1 MPLHIQTT
9 IFMICMAYLVLHGA
23 IWFSLSEQ
31 LNTQV
36 RLWCISGLISGLSVV
51 LLSLRYEV
59 GEFIFMYIGQLL
71 MLIGNVGRLIALRM
85 YLHKRLGLAIVV
97 HCIVA
102 IVYFLCFIS
111 SYESGTSD
119 PILAMLFFGF
129 YTLICFDYFLVGFQV
144 SPRLQTLGPRLL
156 MMGGLVLC
164 GSLGFK
170 TAMLAFGLGVENIY
184 DPGIDQYVMIAGQFV
199 AITLINIG
207 FLRIFLDLR
216 EQKNLKNERSL
227 AAAEAEAIMLE
238 HHKNELQSLL
248 TEREEIIRQLTL
260 SNKTAGMGA
269 LVASLAHELN
279 QPLCAIGLNAQL
291 VERKLNS
298 ANVDV
303 LSARKFLDSVIT
315 DNRRAAGII
324 SALRGMFENPDREQ
338 GRIKFD
344 ELIQETLVL
353 VSPRAKDE
361 QVSIKTTI
369 NSEAWIEGDA
379 TQLQQVILNLLNN
392 SLDAL
397 SSTEFKGN
405 FIKTITIFSE
415 INDGMIVLH
424 VDDNGVGIPE
434 EFHSSVFELFK
445 TNKAY
450 GMGVGLWLSRTV
462 INAHGGD
469 MRFISTP
476 GIGTHFEVTLPAHLN
491 KS

>member
-1 MPLHIQTT
+1 
-9 IFMICMAYLVLHGA
+9 
-23 IWFSLSEQ
+23 
-31 LNTQV
+31 
-36 RLWCISGLISGLSVV
+36 
-51 LLSLRYEV
+51 
-59 GEFIFMYIGQLL
+59 
-71 MLIGNVGRLIALRM
+71 
-85 YLHKRLGLAIVV
+85 
-97 HCIVA
+97 
-102 IVYFLCFIS
+102 
-111 SYESGTSD
+111 
-119 PILAMLFFGF
+119 
-129 YTLICFDYFLVGFQV
+129 
-144 SPRLQTLGPRLL
+144 
-156 MMGGLVLC
+156 
-164 GSLGFK
+164 
-170 TAMLAFGLGVENIY
+170 
-184 DPGIDQYVMIAGQFV
+184 MIAGQFI

-324 SALRGMFENPDREQ
+324 TALRGMFENPDREH
-338 GRIKFD
+338 GRINFD

-353 VSPRAKDE
+353 VSLRAKDE
-361 QVSIKTTI
+361 HVSIKTI
-369 NSEAWIEGDA
+369 LNSGASIEGDP

-392 SLDAL
+392 ALDAL
-397 SSTEFKGN
+397 GSTEFQGN
-405 FIKTITIFSE
+405 FKKTITIFSE
-415 INDGMIVLH
+415 INDGMIALH

-476 GIGTHFEVTLPAHLN
+476 GVGTHFEVTLPAMRN